1 MIINLDKI
9 IYDEDSVYSSIE
21 IWSDYFQSI
30 KVENLKDFI
39 RISMDDTDNIV
50 GLCSEFTNF
59 ILDTASAKE
68 IGK

>member
-21 IWSDYFQSI
+21 IWSDYFQAI

-39 RISMDDTDNIV
+39 RISMDDTENIV
-50 GLCSEFTNF
+50 DLCSEFTNF
-59 ILDTASAKE
+59 ILDTVSAKE

>member
-50 GLCSEFTNF
+50 DLCSEFTNF